1 MKNLTEGNIYKT
13 FILFAI
19 PIVLTGLLS
28 TAYNIIDSMIA
39 GSYLGADALAA
50 IGCTASYITLLT
62 SLFWGYAGG
71 ASLHSAVLFGAKD
84 YVSLKESIIN
94 NVYLYILLAVV
105 TSVLTLIFKGPIFSF
120 LKVDHS
126 VYKDASVYFV
136 IIIIFNFLVALSP
149 FFAFTCNS
157 LGMSSYPLKMSVIS
171 TIINIGGNILSVALF
186 NFGVTGIAVSSI
198 IAALVVDVF
207 YILKLK
213 KCFSE
218 LGVNDYK
225 VKVNLK
231 TIKETVAYSV
241 PVTIQQIIM
250 YISSFVVSPF
260 VNMVGASATAAYD
273 VSLKI
278 YNISAGIY
286 QNSAKTLTNYTAQCI
301 GAQKYD
307 KIQKGLKVGFL
318 QGVALLTPVLLL
330 SVVFAKPICQMFFPK
345 DYVGDAL
352 KYSVIF
358 VKCVMPFLYVNM
370 INNLFHSFFRGV
382 KAMKFLL
389 FFTALGS
396 LSRIIATL
404 VLAPKH
410 GIYGVYAGWAVSW
423 IIEAVFAFVAYLSKG
438 WKSY

>member
-39 GSYLGADALAA
+39 GSYLGANALAS
-50 IGCTASYITLLT
+50 IGCSSSYVTLLT

-71 ASLHSAVLFGAKD
+71 ASLHGAVLFGAKD
-84 YVSLKESIIN
+84 YVSLKESVIN
-94 NVYLYILLAVV
+94 NVYLYLLLAIV
-105 TSVLTLIFKGPIFSF
+105 TSALTLIFKGPIFSF
-120 LKVDHS
+120 LKVDPS
-126 VYKDASVYFV
+126 VIKDASVYFS
-136 IIIIFNFLVALSP
+136 IIIIFNFIIALNP
-149 FFAFTCNS
+149 FFAFTCHS
-157 LGMSSYPLKMSVIS
+157 LGMSSYPLKMSIIS
-171 TIINIGGNILSVALF
+171 TVINIGGNILSVAVF
-186 NFGVTGIAVSSI
+186 NFGVTGIAVSSVV
-198 IAALVVDVF
+198 AAFIVDVF

-213 KCFSE
+213 KCFSK
-218 LGVNDYK
+218 LGVKDYK
-225 VKVNLK
+225 VKLNLK
-231 TIKETVAYSV
+231 TIKDTVGYSV
-241 PVTIQQIIM
+241 PVTIQQLIM

-260 VNMVGASATAAYD
+260 VNIVGASATAAYD

-286 QNSAKTLTNYTAQCI
+286 QNSAKTLTNFTAQCI

-318 QGVALLTPVLLL
+318 QGIALLTPVLVL
-330 SVVFAKPICQMFFPK
+330 SVIFAKPICQMFFPK
-345 DYVGDAL
+345 GYTGDAL
-352 KYSVIF
+352 KFSIIF
-358 VKCVMPFLYVNM
+358 VKYVMPFLYVNM

-396 LSRIIATL
+396 LSRIIATVIL
-404 VLAPKH
+404 SPKY

-423 IIEAVFAFVAYLSKG
+423 IIEAVFAFIAYLSKG
-438 WKSY
+438 WKTY